1 MEHQGRYWFVAQ
13 VPSALPASRLIA
25 HRYRTILRHYLH
37 IRPDA
42 PFYGRMK
49 QMHADPFTLPA
60 TKPFLLDGS
69 DTGFLFLHGFTSTP
83 QSIREVA
90 VQVHETSGATV
101 YCPLLSGHG
110 TTPDALAKTGQLDW
124 VASAEAALKTL
135 SSRCSRIV
143 LGGLSLGAT
152 LSLNLAARMPDRVHG
167 VISIN
172 GSTGL
177 YRPEVVAPLYRP
189 EGPEFVEGIGS
200 DIAEA
205 GVREICYESIPRQ
218 TLKERFLLTNAT
230 GALLPLIRQP
240 LLILQSRT
248 DHVVDPQNA
257 LRIATSVGSADIHLR
272 WLERSYHVATLD
284 HDRALIAHAIS
295 AFLQNDAFAH

>member
-1 MEHQGRYWFVAQ
+1 
-13 VPSALPASRLIA
+13 
-25 HRYRTILRHYLH
+25 
-37 IRPDA
+37 
-42 PFYGRMK
+42 MK
-49 QMHADPFTLPA
+49 QMHIDPFNLPE

-69 DTGFLFLHGFTSTP
+69 DTGFLFFHGFTSTP

-90 VQVHETSGATV
+90 VQVHDQSGATV
-101 YCPLLSGHG
+101 FCPLLSGHG
-110 TTPDALAKTGQLDW
+110 TTPTALAETGQLDW
-124 VASAEAALKTL
+124 VESAEAALKTL
-135 SSRCSRIV
+135 AARCSRIV
-143 LGGLSLGAT
+143 VGGLSLGAT

-177 YRPEVVAPLYRP
+177 YRPEVVTPLYQP
-189 EGPEFVEGIGS
+189 DGTEFLGGIGS

-205 GVREICYESIPRQ
+205 GTQEICYDSIPRQ

-257 LRIATSVGSADIHLR
+257 VRITNSVGSADIHLR
-272 WLERSYHVATLD
+272 WLEKSYHVATLD
-284 HDRALIAHAIS
+284 HDRALIANAIS
-295 AFLQNDAFAH
+295 AYLQKDTFKR